1 MSNVRTRAG
10 QRLSERL
17 ADRAKRGLERKSMPG
32 GGEVIGG
39 PLAEEALHA
48 VGARAMTMDRSII
61 VGRSFDPT
69 TAEGQALYAHEMVHV
84 EGSGGEAGHTVRD
97 AEEVAA
103 RAAEAMVFHRMASD
117 ASRDDVGAGV
127 DPSSDGGPDKE
138 EEAERKPDPQQGYQ
152 ALLEQGLSHEDIVAQ
167 LTRDCVTVI
176 DDQAEIHR
184 DREGDLLKLF

>member
-1 MSNVRTRAG
+1 MSDKRTRAG
-10 QRLSERL
+10 QRLSNRL
-17 ADRAKRGLERKSMPG
+17 ADRAKRGLERKTMPG

-39 PLAEEALHA
+39 ALADEALHA

-61 VGRSFDPT
+61 VGRGFDPA

-84 EGSGGEAGHTVRD
+84 EGSGGEAGHTIRD

-117 ASRDDVGAGV
+117 ASRDDVGAGA
-127 DPSSDGGPDKE
+127 DPSSAGAPDKE

-152 ALLEQGLSHEDIVAQ
+152 TLLEQGLAHEDIVTQ